1 MSPYLASRYQTAY
14 NANHHHQQQLQK
26 RMWAAAQYR
35 PFTSVNTVQPLSNQ
49 YSKPNLSLNLASI
62 QPLQVASSPRYNN
75 NVFQQQR
82 RLMSAA
88 AAMSMNHHHSNSRS
102 RTVMN
107 RQEHHFPLIY
117 EDTRTPLQLLCNEQT
132 WRCSGL
138 YMVKLVLRI
147 RHLVE
152 KKKQSSVL
160 SSPEFEMVSFS
171 GDENRMNKVFHRE
184 MIESTCSRKKKHCFF
199 LCKWES
205 QGKQKQM
212 LDVSF
217 F

>member
-14 NANHHHQQQLQK
+14 NANHHHHHHQQQLQK

-35 PFTSVNTVQPLSNQ
+35 PLTSGNTVVQPLSNQ
-49 YSKPNLSLNLASI
+49 YSKPNLSLNLTSI
-62 QPLQVASSPRYNN
+62 QPLQVTSSPRYNN

-88 AAMSMNHHHSNSRS
+88 AAMSMNHHHSNIRS

-138 YMVKLVLRI
+138 YMVKLVQRI
-147 RHLVE
+147 RHLVK

-171 GDENRMNKVFHRE
+171 GDENRKNKVFHRE
-184 MIESTCSRKKKHCFF
+184 MIESTCSRKKKHYVFF
-199 LCKWES
+199 
-205 QGKQKQM
+205 
-212 LDVSF
+212 V
-217 F
+217 